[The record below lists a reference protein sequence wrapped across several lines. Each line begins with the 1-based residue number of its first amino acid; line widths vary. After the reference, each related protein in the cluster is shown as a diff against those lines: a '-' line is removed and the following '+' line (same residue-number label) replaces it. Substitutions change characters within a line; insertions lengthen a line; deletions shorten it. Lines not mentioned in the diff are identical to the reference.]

1 MKRQF
6 FKKVILCVSMG
17 LCALMAEAKS
27 KNVKV
32 KIPKIV
38 ILDYQDKDKGE
49 IPQWVIEV
57 ASGNY
62 SEKALSKV
70 LPQVA
75 GKKIFAATA
84 YGADLAYAV
93 QDAYANVADLV
104 MKAVELASE
113 KAGKDSSSINFPF
126 KDKEYLNFLNTLK
139 DSGSEAIEKAKPE
152 IRFYNKKHAAQTWA
166 FLGKYTDQ
174 LPYEC
179 ASFWNK
185 TQKLDA
191 SGKPLSEPE
200 YTYCS
205 IWVMDHADYEKML
218 SAILKEL

>member
-6 FKKVILCVSMG
+6 FKKVILCLSMG

-32 KIPKIV
+32 KSPKIV

-62 SEKALSKV
+62 SEKALSKM

-75 GKKIFAATA
+75 GKEIFVTTA
-84 YGADLAYAV
+84 SGADLAYAV
-93 QDAYANVADLV
+93 QDAYANVAI
-104 MKAVELASE
+104 EASQVVTSFSME
-113 KAGKDSSSINFPF
+113 MGKDPSAINFLF
-126 KDKEYLNFLNTLK
+126 NDEEYLNFVNNLI
-139 DSGSEAIEKAKPE
+139 DAGSEAIEKAKPE

-205 IWVMDHADYEKML
+205 VWVMDHADYEKML